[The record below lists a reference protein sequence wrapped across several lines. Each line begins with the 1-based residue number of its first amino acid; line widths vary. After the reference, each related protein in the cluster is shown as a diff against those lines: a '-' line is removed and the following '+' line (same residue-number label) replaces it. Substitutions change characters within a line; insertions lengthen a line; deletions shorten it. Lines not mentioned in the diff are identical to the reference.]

1 MKAFLLA
8 GGLGERLRP
17 LTLTIPKCLVPICG
31 TPILEIWLQSCERH
45 GITDVLVNVS
55 QHPEK
60 VEAFLA
66 GRPPGGVRVRLVS
79 EARPVGSGGTVLAN
93 RDFVDGEESFWIVY
107 SDNLTDMD
115 LGRMLSFH
123 RAHDGLLTMGLFR
136 APVPQ
141 AAGIV
146 EIDGAGRVV
155 AFTEKPEHPVSDLA
169 NAGLYLARAPVLDLI
184 PPSRPL
190 VDFGHDVLP
199 RLIGRMFGYPIP
211 GLYSDI
217 GTREALARA
226 EADWRALRS
235 GA

>member
-31 TPILEIWLQSCERH
+31 VPILEIWLQACERH
-45 GITDVLVNVS
+45 GITEVLLNVS
-55 QHPEK
+55 QHPDK

-66 GRPPGGVRVRLVS
+66 ARGDGGTRVRLVV
-79 EARPVGSGGTVLAN
+79 EERPAGNAGTVRAN
-93 RDFVDGEESFWIVY
+93 RAFVDGEESFWIIY

-115 LGRMLSFH
+115 LGRMLAFH
-123 RAHDGLLTMGLFR
+123 RERDGILTMGLFH
-136 APVPQ
+136 APVPR

-146 EIDGAGRVV
+146 DLDASGRVV
-155 AFTEKPEHPVSDLA
+155 AFNEKPENPSSDLA
-169 NAGLYLARAPVLDLI
+169 NAGLYLARAALLDHI
-184 PPSRPL
+184 PAGRPL

-199 RLIGRMFGYPIP
+199 HLVGRMFGYPIS

-217 GTREALARA
+217 GTPAALARA
-226 EADWRALRS
+226 EADWRSLQARV
-235 GA
+235 